1 MRLRCAFYVFLFPL
15 LTQVACP
22 QTKSPNAYRSTARG
36 LTVGELFGVAESA
49 EQGDAE
55 SQLLMGLSLQLVA
68 ERIEYDVE
76 GRRHASAVSPLVSR
90 GGGNELCSRS
100 VLPCSNGFEALGE
113 LR

>member
-68 ERIEYDVE
+68 GRIEYDVE
-76 GRRHASAVSPLVSR
+76 GRTGMLRLSAT
-90 GGGNELCSRS
+90 
-100 VLPCSNGFEALGE
+100 GFERRWKRTL
-113 LR
+113 LPLSTSLWQRI